1 MRVLFFLLILILTTK
16 ICIAQDKILLVYA
29 DASTLS
35 SQFSIRNKLFNA
47 VQDSEHKLILYISNG
62 NIPLVSTNLYD
73 TQQLVDKIAKLNPPK
88 PNVVFDL
95 DSLNKL
101 VGSDS
106 LLSEISLRATEVQEN
121 FIFYFFFNAAQCRL
135 LKQDQRI
142 ARAWLLSNRL
152 INKNGLLPSCRAK
165 LYIQNISTA
174 ADSVYFRK
182 IQEEGVFEVE
192 AY

>member
-1 MRVLFFLLILILTTK
+1 MRVVFLFLSLFLITTV
-16 ICIAQDKILLVYA
+16 CIAQDKILLVYA
-29 DASTLS
+29 DASNLS

-62 NIPLVSTNLYD
+62 KQPLISTNIYD

-88 PNVVFDL
+88 PNIVFDL

-101 VGSDS
+101 FSSDS
-106 LLSEISLRATEVQEN
+106 LLSEVSLRATDVREN
-121 FIFYFFFNAAQCRL
+121 FIFYFFFNSTQCRL
-135 LKQDQRI
+135 QKQDVRI
-142 ARAWLLSNRL
+142 ARALLLSNRL
-152 INKNGLLPSCRAK
+152 ITKNGLLPSCRAK

-174 ADSVYFRK
+174 EDSVYFRK
-182 IQEEGVFEVE
+182 IQEEGIFEVE

>member
-1 MRVLFFLLILILTTK
+1 MLTTT

-29 DASTLS
+29 DASAMY

-47 VQDSEHKLILYISNG
+47 VQDSEHKLFLYISNG
-62 NIPLVSTNLYD
+62 KQPLVSTNIYD
-73 TQQLVDKIAKLNPPK
+73 TQQFVDKIAKLNPPK

-101 VGSDS
+101 LGSDS
-106 LLSEISLRATEVQEN
+106 LLSEVSLRATDVQEN

-135 LKQDQRI
+135 QKQDVRI
-142 ARAWLLSNRL
+142 ARALLLSNRL
-152 INKNGLLPSCRAK
+152 ITKNGLLPSCRAK

-182 IQEEGVFEVE
+182 IQEEGLFEVE